1 MNNHSR
7 GSSAPDADG
16 PTPGPDHPGPEHRDK
31 VRDFTASPQPPEVTS
46 AMRTYAH
53 AHPGQQ
59 LYVVDPEFDPDGE
72 VPGWGVRGFYPITTD
87 GTVEQ
92 NGWVGN
98 PQYRPGPLTRGWT
111 RPHNPVDR
119 ALQLVAAGH
128 QPDTTLLA
136 ALADAELL
144 VPTAAGQ
151 PDQIPVLA
159 DDTGH
164 DTVAIFTAAEHLDP
178 ATPRLTVRLDTLR
191 PLLPTV
197 TVVINPGRTP
207 SLRIPGPIL
216 TATPDTTK

>member
-1 MNNHSR
+1 MQ
-7 GSSAPDADG
+7 A
-16 PTPGPDHPGPEHRDK
+16 
-31 VRDFTASPQPPEVTS
+31 
-46 AMRTYAH
+46 YAH
-53 AHPGQQ
+53 DHPGQQ
-59 LYVVDPEFDPDGE
+59 LYVVDPEFHPDGA
-72 VPGWGVRGFYPITTD
+72 VPGWGIRGFYPITTN
-87 GTVEQ
+87 GTVDQ
-92 NGWVGN
+92 DGWVGN
-98 PQYRPGPLTRGWT
+98 PQYRPGPLTRGWP

-136 ALADAELL
+136 ALAGAELF

-151 PDQIPVLA
+151 LDQIPVLA
-159 DDTGH
+159 DDTGR

-178 ATPRLTVRLDTLR
+178 DTPRLTIRLDTLL

-216 TATPDTTK
+216 ATATTATHNTTE